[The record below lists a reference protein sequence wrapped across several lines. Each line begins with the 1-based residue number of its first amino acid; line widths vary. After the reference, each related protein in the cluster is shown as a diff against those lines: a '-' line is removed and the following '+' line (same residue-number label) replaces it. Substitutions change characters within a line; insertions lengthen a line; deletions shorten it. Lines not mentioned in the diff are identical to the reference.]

1 MMIHIAKIP
10 FVMKSMIVIPMAIQN
25 RIKPIILFMI
35 TSSLPISFGVEM
47 DSHPWHIHSNI
58 YYAGETQVISNVM
71 KSADLRVRIYE
82 LAMYVNIPFKSLI

>member
-35 TSSLPISFGVEM
+35 TSSLPISYGVEM
-47 DSHPWHIHSNI
+47 DSHPRHIHSNI
-58 YYAGETQVISNVM
+58 YYAGEAQVISNVM
-71 KSADLRVRIYE
+71 KSTDLRVRMYE
-82 LAMYVNIPFKSLI
+82 LIWQLM